1 MTTARVATNAPSA
14 SGLPPGGARGSG
26 RWQPGTD
33 VARHLPPD
41 LLAACIRC
49 GFCLPTCPTYALT
62 GREISSPRGR
72 IALMSAV
79 AAGELGLSDTFRY
92 EMHFCLD
99 CRACET
105 ACPAGVRYGTLV
117 EGARALIEE
126 RMPSRRTRL
135 LLDVAL
141 RSQRR
146 LDLIAA
152 ALRPWS
158 RSRLRGPV
166 RRALARL
173 SPGLAWREA
182 LLPELERPR
191 PVSVTSRE
199 SGGAAGFPAARRH
212 VSGRARPAPPPRMRA
227 VVALL
232 EGCVQRH
239 TNAGVSGDTA
249 FVLGTNA
256 VDVRVPEG
264 QGCCGSLH
272 AHAGVT
278 AGARELVRR
287 NLDAFEPLEEL
298 DAILVNA
305 AGCGSFLRHADRAFE
320 AADPDRARAAL
331 LASKVRDATEWLA
344 GEGWEPPAGAVD
356 AVATVH
362 DACHLV
368 HGQGVFDAPRRLLAS
383 IPGLRLVPLPESTW
397 CCGSAGTWNLTHPAS
412 SRALLA
418 RKLDHLEATGAT
430 LLVTANPGCH
440 VQLAAGLRARGS
452 AVRLVHP
459 MTLLAEAYAASSATI
474 R

>member
-1 MTTARVATNAPSA
+1 MTAAANA
-14 SGLPPGGARGSG
+14 
-26 RWQPGTD
+26 Q
-33 VARHLPPD
+33 RHLPAD

-62 GREISSPRGR
+62 GRELSSPRGR

-79 AAGELGLSDTFRY
+79 AAGELGLTDTFRD

-126 RMPSRRTRL
+126 RRPSHRKRL
-135 LLDVAL
+135 LLDLAVGS
-141 RSQRR
+141 RRR
-146 LDLIAA
+146 LDVLAA
-152 ALRPWS
+152 VLRPWS

-166 RRALARL
+166 GRVLSRVSPRL
-173 SPGLAWREA
+173 EWRES
-182 LLPELERPR
+182 LLPALEKPRRLPARIAAAAVPGRP
-191 PVSVTSRE
+191 
-199 SGGAAGFPAARRH
+199 
-212 VSGRARPAPPPRMRA
+212 RA

-239 TNAGVSGDTA
+239 TNATVSADTA
-249 FVLGTNA
+249 SVLRRNG
-256 VDVRVPEG
+256 VEVRVPPR

-278 AGARELVRR
+278 KGARELVRR
-287 NLDAFEPLEEL
+287 NLDVFEPLEEL
-298 DAILVNA
+298 DAVLVNA
-305 AGCGSFLRHADRAFE
+305 AGCGSFLKHAERVFD

-331 LASKVRDATEWLA
+331 FASRVRDATDWLA
-344 GEGWEPPAGAVD
+344 EVGWEEPAGAVP

-368 HGQGVFDAPRRLLAS
+368 HGQGVFEGPRRLLTS

-397 CCGSAGTWNLTHPAS
+397 CCGSAGTWNLTHPES

-418 RKLDHLEATGAT
+418 RKLDHLEATGAS

-440 VQLAAGLRARGS
+440 VQLAAGLRDRRS

-459 MTLLAEAYAASSATI
+459 MTLLAESYAAGEGSLTRNGAAPA
-474 R
+474 